1 MLSVWFHLF
10 IVSLELLNSKERPQ
24 GLLKMQTVFLSIMIY
39 YTNKTGMSFLFFP
52 RSRGTL
58 DLLFVISWTFA
69 FQ

>member
-39 YTNKTGMSFLFFP
+39 YTNKTGMSF
-52 RSRGTL
+52 
-58 DLLFVISWTFA
+58 
-69 FQ
+69 